1 MRDAEGQSCYF
12 AFLLTGRSPRV
23 SSVAA
28 IDELGKS
35 IIEDENWYISRS
47 SLKLAFPVSG
57 AATCPGWIRFSG
69 FCTLKF

>member
-12 AFLLTGRSPRV
+12 AFLPTGRSPRV

-35 IIEDENWYISRS
+35 IIENENWGGGRE
-47 SLKLAFPVSG
+47 G
-57 AATCPGWIRFSG
+57 G
-69 FCTLKF
+69 